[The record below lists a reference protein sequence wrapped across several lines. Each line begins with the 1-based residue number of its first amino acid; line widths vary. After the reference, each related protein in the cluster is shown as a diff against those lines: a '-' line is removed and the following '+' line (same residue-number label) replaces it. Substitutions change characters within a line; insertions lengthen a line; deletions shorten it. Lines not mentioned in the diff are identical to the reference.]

1 MQGGRTVEVKKD
13 ILEKGA
19 ILQRD
24 KSSYAIAPHIPGGI
38 ITDFNVLRNIIDVAE
53 KYGAQAL
60 KLTSAQR
67 IAIVGIEE
75 DKIDIAWDE
84 LGMDKGHAVGLCVR
98 SVKICPATHFCKRAQ
113 QDAVT
118 LGLEIDKLY
127 HGMQLPSKFKI
138 GVSGCMNSC
147 SESAVKDLGLIGTSK
162 GYTIMVGGNAG
173 IKPRLADVLAEN
185 VSQDDVLPLVDKV
198 VSYYKENGKN
208 YERIGTMVQRLGL
221 EAMKQAVLA

>member
-1 MQGGRTVEVKKD
+1 MEVKKD
-13 ILEKGA
+13 LLEKGA

-24 KSSYAIAPHIPGGI
+24 KNTYAIAPHIPGGI
-38 ITDFNVLRNIIDVAE
+38 ILDFNVLRKIVDVAE
-53 KYGAQAL
+53 KHGAQAL

-75 DKIDIAWDE
+75 DKIDQVWED

-118 LGLEIDKLY
+118 LGLEIDKRY
-127 HGMQLPSKFKI
+127 HGMTLPSKFKI

-162 GYTIMVGGNAG
+162 GYKILIGGNAG
-173 IKPRLADVLAEN
+173 VKPRLADVLADN
-185 VSQDDVLPLVDKV
+185 VSQDDVLPLIDKV
-198 VSYYKENGKN
+198 VNYYKENGKN
-208 YERIGTMVQRLGL
+208 YERMGTMIERLGL
-221 EAMKQAVLA
+221 ENVKQTLLG

>member
-1 MQGGRTVEVKKD
+1 MEVKKD
-13 ILEKGA
+13 LLEQGA

-24 KSSYAIAPHIPGGI
+24 KNTYAIAPHIPGGI
-38 ITDFNVLRNIIDVAE
+38 ILDFNILRKIVDVAE
-53 KYGAQAL
+53 KHGAQAL

-75 DKIDIAWDE
+75 NKIDDVWED

-118 LGLEIDKLY
+118 LGFELDKRY
-127 HGMQLPSKFKI
+127 HGMTLPSKFKI

-147 SESAVKDLGLIGTSK
+147 SESAVKDLGLIGTVK
-162 GYTIMVGGNAG
+162 GYKILIGGNAG
-173 IKPRLADVLAEN
+173 IKPRIADLLVENVPQEDVLEI
-185 VSQDDVLPLVDKV
+185 VDKV
-198 VSYYKENGKN
+198 VTYYKENAKN
-208 YERIGTMVQRLGL
+208 YERLGTMIERLGL
-221 EAMKQAVLA
+221 ETIKQAVLA

>member
-1 MQGGRTVEVKKD
+1 MEVKKD
-13 ILEKGA
+13 LLEKGA

-24 KSSYAIAPHIPGGI
+24 KNTYAIAPHIPGGI
-38 ITDFNVLRNIIDVAE
+38 ILDFNVLRKIVDVAE
-53 KYGAQAL
+53 KHGAQAL

-67 IAIVGIEE
+67 IAIVGVEE
-75 DKIDIAWDE
+75 DKIDQVWED

-127 HGMQLPSKFKI
+127 HGMALPSKFKM

-147 SESAVKDLGLIGTSK
+147 SESAVKDLGIIGTAK
-162 GYTIMVGGNAG
+162 GYKVLIGGNAG
-173 IKPRLADVLAEN
+173 VKPRLADVIADN
-185 VSQDDVLPLVDKV
+185 VSPEDVLPLVDKIV
-198 VSYYKENGKN
+198 NYYKENAKN
-208 YERIGTMVQRLGL
+208 YERMGSMIERLGL
-221 EAMKQAVLA
+221 ENVKQAILG

>member
-1 MQGGRTVEVKKD
+1 MEVKKD

-19 ILQRD
+19 VVQRD
-24 KSSYAIAPHIPGGI
+24 NETYAIAPHIPGGI
-38 ITDFNVLRNIIDVAE
+38 ISDVNILRKIADVAE

-67 IAIVGIEE
+67 IAIVGIQEE
-75 DKIDIAWDE
+75 SIDQVWEE
-84 LGMDKGHAVGLCVR
+84 LGMDKGQAVGLCVR

-118 LGLEIDKLY
+118 IGLALDEKY

-138 GVSGCMNSC
+138 GVSGCLNSC
-147 SESAVKDLGLIGTSK
+147 SESAVKDLGLIGTPK
-162 GYTIMVGGNAG
+162 GFTILIGGNAG

-185 VSQDDVLPLVDKV
+185 IPANTVLEVVDKV
-198 VSYYKENGKN
+198 VNYYKVNGKKN
-208 YERIGTMVQRLGL
+208 ERMGSMIQRLGL
-221 EAMKQAVLA
+221 EKVKEDLLS

>member
-1 MQGGRTVEVKKD
+1 VEVKKD

-118 LGLEIDKLY
+118 LGLEIDKRY

>member
-1 MQGGRTVEVKKD
+1 MEVKKD
-13 ILEKGA
+13 LLEQGA

-24 KSSYAIAPHIPGGI
+24 KNTYAVAPHIPGGI
-38 ITDFNVLRNIIDVAE
+38 ILDFNVLRKIVDVAE
-53 KYGAQAL
+53 KHGAQAL

-75 DKIDIAWDE
+75 NKIDAVWED

-118 LGLEIDKLY
+118 LGFELDKRY
-127 HGMQLPSKFKI
+127 HGMTLPSKFKM

-147 SESAVKDLGLIGTSK
+147 SESAVKDLGLIGTPK
-162 GYTIMVGGNAG
+162 GYKILIGGNAG
-173 IKPRLADVLAEN
+173 VKPRIADLLVENIPQEEVL
-185 VSQDDVLPLVDKV
+185 DIVDKV
-198 VSYYKENGKN
+198 VNYYKENGKN
-208 YERIGTMVQRLGL
+208 YERLGTMIERLGL
-221 EAMKQAVLA
+221 ETVKEAILA